1 MPERGEQGA
10 QAPVEIKVDDLHK
23 AFAGRSVLIG
33 VNLTV
38 NRGDCIAIVGGSG
51 CGKTVLLNHILG
63 QLRPDRGHVWVADH
77 SEPDAPLKDLT
88 ELNDIESGNIR
99 VHWGVVFQRNALFSG
114 TVLENI
120 ALGLRE
126 LKGLKPEAILPIAQR
141 SLTAVALASD
151 DEFLARNQEELSG
164 GMAKRLAVARALSM
178 DPLVIFYDEPTTGLD
193 PVSSAR
199 IYDLIE
205 KNHVEPA
212 ADGTPRTTLIITHDK
227 DLLQRLQPRVIM
239 LHEGRVFFDGPYA
252 AFHDSDSPVIRPY
265 FELMPSLHTR
275 QAA

>member
-1 MPERGEQGA
+1 MPESRGK
-10 QAPVEIKVDDLHK
+10 APVEILVEGLHK
-23 AFAGRSVLIG
+23 AFADRPVLAGIDMK
-33 VNLTV
+33 VL
-38 NRGDCIAIVGGSG
+38 RGDCIAIVGGSG

-63 QLRPDRGHVWVADH
+63 QLRPDSGHVWVADH
-77 SEPDAPLKDLT
+77 SEAGAPLQDLT
-88 ELNDIESGNIR
+88 TLNDIESGQIR
-99 VHWGVVFQRNALFSG
+99 VHWGVVFQKNALFSG

-126 LKGLKPEAILPIAQR
+126 LKDLTPEAILPIAQR
-141 SLTAVALASD
+141 SLAAVALPSD
-151 DEFLARNQEELSG
+151 DEFLSRNQEELSG

-193 PVSSAR
+193 PVSSSR

-205 KNHVEPA
+205 NNHTEPSA
-212 ADGTPRTTLIITHDK
+212 EGVQRTTLIITHDK

-239 LHEGRVFFDGPYA
+239 LHEGRVFFDGPYP

-265 FELMPSLHTR
+265 FELMPALHTR
-275 QAA
+275 EAA

>member
-1 MPERGEQGA
+1 MSESRNGA
-10 QAPVEIKVDDLHK
+10 AHAPVEIVVEDLYK
-23 AFAGRSVLIG
+23 GFAGHPILKG

-38 NRGDCIAIVGGSG
+38 LRGDCIAIVGGSG

-63 QLRPDRGHVWVADH
+63 QLRPDRGRVCVADH
-77 SEPDAPLKDLT
+77 SVPEAPLKDLT
-88 ELNDIESGNIR
+88 RINDIKSGDIR

-126 LKGLKPEAILPIAQR
+126 LKGLRPEEIVPIARR
-141 SLTAVALASD
+141 SLAAVGLPTD
-151 DEFLARNQEELSG
+151 DEFLSRNQEELSG

-193 PVSSAR
+193 PVSSGR

-205 KNHVEPA
+205 KNHTEPSA
-212 ADGTPRTTLIITHDK
+212 EGIPRTTLIITHDK
-227 DLLQRLQPRVIM
+227 DLLQRLEPRVIM
-239 LHEGRVFFDGPYA
+239 LHEGRVHFDGPYA
-252 AFHDSDSPVIRPY
+252 AFHDSDSPVVRPY
-265 FELMPSLHTR
+265 FELMPALHTR
-275 QAA
+275 HAA